1 MTEFTSAT
9 SLRRAC
15 PGLCGNAP
23 PQNKNLFNSRQKQ
36 ALLQVLATREDF
48 ATRQESNMVH
58 AQFPQPPMHMRADPH
73 FGPDHLSRVQ
83 APINGCI
90 GLPATRPQAPAAPSL
105 PTALQALRPCLSTGL
120 HQQPPGL
127 LPWSPSN
134 LEGHSLLPQP
144 TEKKTLD
151 TLLHS
156 LFGSSSLLLFLN
168 SNYTQCGG
176 QKKRNLL

>member
-23 PQNKNLFNSRQKQ
+23 PQNKNLFNSREKQ

-83 APINGCI
+83 APIRLYRASRHQATGSCSSQPSHHPAGFEALPKHWASSAATWPPPMESKQLGGAQPAPTTNG
-90 GLPATRPQAPAAPSL
+90 
-105 PTALQALRPCLSTGL
+105 
-120 HQQPPGL
+120 
-127 LPWSPSN
+127 
-134 LEGHSLLPQP
+134 
-144 TEKKTLD
+144 KKALD